1 MATDSAFTQA
11 GKKAGLESWR
21 IEDLQPVAVPTADL
35 HKLHS
40 GDSYIFLKTS
50 EATTY
55 ERTTHRD
62 PHTVEIPYL
71 VANPS
76 AASACTTSGL
86 TWHIH
91 FWLGKDTS
99 TDESGVAA
107 YKSVELDDA
116 LSGVAVQHRECEG
129 YESVRGAA
137 LNRCFSC
144 LF

>member
-55 ERTTHRD
+55 ETPTQWRYR
-62 PHTVEIPYL
+62 I
-71 VANPS
+71 S
-76 AASACTTSGL
+76 WL
-86 TWHIH
+86 T
-91 FWLGKDTS
+91 LLLLLRVLPAG
-99 TDESGVAA
+99 
-107 YKSVELDDA
+107 
-116 LSGVAVQHRECEG
+116 
-129 YESVRGAA
+129 
-137 LNRCFSC
+137 
-144 LF
+144 